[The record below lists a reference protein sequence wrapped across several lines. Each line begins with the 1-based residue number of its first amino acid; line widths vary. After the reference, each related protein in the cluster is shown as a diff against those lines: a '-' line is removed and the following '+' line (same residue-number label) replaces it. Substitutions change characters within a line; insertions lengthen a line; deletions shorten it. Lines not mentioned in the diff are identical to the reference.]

1 VQGFATAL
9 SMRTVDFG
17 DQNPDPFFNVNT
29 PEEWQFLSCSNK

>member
-1 VQGFATAL
+1 
-9 SMRTVDFG
+9 VDFG